1 MATSS
6 SRTGT
11 TGERGDARGM
21 GIGVEECDQ
30 RAGPYVTSFARAAC
44 TVQHLAPCS
53 QGAISRA
60 GNISTVFPVSW
71 ARRLLR
77 KPLLELTMKA
87 LVAAVSACLLFAVQG
102 AARAAAGDEVY
113 ARPGQLVAADGTRLN
128 LYCTG
133 RGSPA
138 VVFDSGWEDW
148 APASTIGQPEA
159 ARLTRAGSYDRA
171 GAGFSDAGRMPRTSV
186 RIADEL

>member
-1 MATSS
+1 MAMSS

-21 GIGVEECDQ
+21 GIGVEECGQ
-30 RAGPYVTSFARAAC
+30 RAGPYVSSFARAAC

-53 QGAISRA
+53 QGVISRA
-60 GNISTVFPVSW
+60 GNISPVFPVSQ
-71 ARRLLR
+71 ASRLLR

-87 LVAAVSACLLFAVQG
+87 LVAAVSACLLPGVQG

-148 APASTIGQPEA
+148 APVWPARIDRKST
-159 ARLTRAGSYDRA
+159 RLNSSHEWISYA
-171 GAGFSDAGRMPRTSV
+171 VFCLKKKNISE
-186 RIADEL
+186 IAEHLI